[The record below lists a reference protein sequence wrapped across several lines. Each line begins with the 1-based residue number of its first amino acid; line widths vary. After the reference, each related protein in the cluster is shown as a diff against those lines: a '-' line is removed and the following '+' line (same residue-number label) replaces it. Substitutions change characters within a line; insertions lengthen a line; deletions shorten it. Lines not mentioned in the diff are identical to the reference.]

1 VEYPIRKE
9 GSYTII
15 SLSGE
20 LDLSCSSEARK
31 QILACVES
39 NDHVLVEMADVE
51 YIDSSG
57 IASLVEGLQTANRK
71 QLEFA
76 LVSVSKSA
84 MQVLRIARL
93 DNIFPIYGS
102 IADAIDQRP

>member
-1 VEYPIRKE
+1 MQYPVRNE

-20 LDLSCSSEARK
+20 VDLSCSSEARK
-31 QILACVES
+31 QILACVEHGG
-39 NDHVLVEMADVE
+39 HVLVEMVDVE

-57 IASLVEGLQTANRK
+57 IASLVEGLQTARRK
-71 QLEFA
+71 QLEFG

-84 MQVLRIARL
+84 MQILGIARL
-93 DNIFPIYGS
+93 DRVFPIYGS
-102 IADAIDQRP
+102 IADALDQRR